1 MKVLSKS
8 VAQEHREPWDRHLA
22 ELVCSYNTVVQG
34 PTHCST
40 FEVMDVP
47 IQSGTYVWRQLN
59 ALAQGEKPE
68 HFFIFFDQWNVQ
80 EHLWQCF
87 DDGEMKMF
95 PVLRK
100 WREKKSAVKTT
111 KEVPVYLSADA

>member
-1 MKVLSKS
+1 MLVKALSKS
-8 VAQEHREPWDRHLA
+8 VAQEHRKPWDRHLA
-22 ELVCSYNTVVQG
+22 ELACSYNTVVQG
-34 PTHCST
+34 PTHRST

-68 HFFIFFDQWNVQ
+68 HFFFDQWNVQ

-100 WREKKSAVKTT
+100 WREKSLLSRPPKKSQST
-111 KEVPVYLSADA
+111 